1 MSDLIS
7 RKKIRDYI
15 KGEINPYGKQF
26 EGTAYELGLKIM
38 RYIDAMDSA
47 YDIDRVVDELES
59 ELKKGNIAIDFGEFR
74 LFEIVKQCVVS
85 DYVCEWKQTSTA
97 RYKTSCGYKL
107 EEFFDTNACYCK
119 QCGKKIKV
127 VEQMDEDELRYCHHD
142 DTDEYHDCLDYMEC
156 EECPYY
162 YEDLDQ
168 ESD

>member
-15 KGEINPYGKQF
+15 KGEINLYGKQF

-47 YDIDRVVDELES
+47 YDIDRVIDELES

-85 DYVCEWKQTSTA
+85 DDVCEWKQTSTA
-97 RYKTSCGYKL
+97 KYKTSCGYKL
-107 EEFFDTNACYCK
+107 EEYFDTNACYCK
-119 QCGKKIKV
+119 QCGKKIKIV
-127 VEQMDEDELRYCHHD
+127 GD
-142 DTDEYHDCLDYMEC
+142 
-156 EECPYY
+156 
-162 YEDLDQ
+162 
-168 ESD
+168 

>member
-74 LFEIVKQCVVS
+74 LFEIVKHGGV
-85 DYVCEWKQTSTA
+85 DDDVCEYKIKDKVIYASCNNKQIASA
-97 RYKTSCGYKL
+97 FCWFNECGDYK
-107 EEFFDTNACYCK
+107 YCPY
-119 QCGKKIKV
+119 CGKKIKV
-127 VEQMDEDELRYCHHD
+127 VDR
-142 DTDEYHDCLDYMEC
+142 
-156 EECPYY
+156 
-162 YEDLDQ
+162 
-168 ESD
+168 

>member
-1 MSDLIS
+1 MSDLRS

-38 RYIDAMDSA
+38 RYIDAMDPA
-47 YDIDRVVDELES
+47 YDIDRVVEELES

-85 DYVCEWKQTSTA
+85 DDVCEWKQTSTA

-119 QCGKKIKV
+119 QCGRKIRIAG
-127 VEQMDEDELRYCHHD
+127 D
-142 DTDEYHDCLDYMEC
+142 
-156 EECPYY
+156 
-162 YEDLDQ
+162 
-168 ESD
+168 

>member
-7 RKKIRDYI
+7 RKKIRGYI
-15 KGEINPYGKQF
+15 KREINPYGKPF
-26 EGTAYELGLKIM
+26 EGTAYELGLKII

-47 YDIDRVVDELES
+47 YDIDRVVEELES

-85 DYVCEWKQTSTA
+85 DDVCEWKQTSTA

-127 VEQMDEDELRYCHHD
+127 VK
-142 DTDEYHDCLDYMEC
+142 
-156 EECPYY
+156 
-162 YEDLDQ
+162 
-168 ESD
+168 